1 MSSIH
6 QISLSF
12 LFVYLFAVCYLDLLL
27 PDIGEWFSMQRYWCQ
42 DRILRL
48 IEFLRVEAASL
59 VNLKIP
65 QAKSFILL
73 CFLFEVWTVFQWL
86 SVACPSMV
94 KYALSFCGQILPLYH
109 TLNHTYKR
117 PAGGGGKLVFLSS
130 LMTYYLTHIVIGY

>member
-73 CFLFEVWTVFQWL
+73 CFYL
-86 SVACPSMV
+86 
-94 KYALSFCGQILPLYH
+94 KYGQSFNG
-109 TLNHTYKR
+109 
-117 PAGGGGKLVFLSS
+117 
-130 LMTYYLTHIVIGY
+130 